1 MRKNGFLAFCF
12 AFIPGGGQMYLGM
25 MKKGLLLM
33 GLFSAISFAMM
44 TLYLDFLGCL
54 LPVIWFYSFFDT
66 LNSRCLSPEQIREI
80 DDNTTQFFND
90 LAPNFSIQ
98 WDKFGAKFHRYFGI
112 GLILFGLYLI
122 FRNIFHPMLRFLF
135 ERLGIDY
142 WGLTQIVRALPSLV
156 ISIAIIAL
164 GIHLVKGGRKPEQQ
178 DFVEYKGE

>member
-80 DDNTTQFFND
+80 DDNTTRFSTTSRRTFRSSGIN
-90 LAPNFSIQ
+90 LAPNFT
-98 WDKFGAKFHRYFGI
+98 GI
-112 GLILFGLYLI
+112 SGS
-122 FRNIFHPMLRFLF
+122 
-135 ERLGIDY
+135 
-142 WGLTQIVRALPSLV
+142 A
-156 ISIAIIAL
+156 
-164 GIHLVKGGRKPEQQ
+164 
-178 DFVEYKGE
+178 